1 MLSVY
6 SSSVRYVGREFTATD
21 MELIRGLIAE
31 GLNRSH
37 LSRMFCEKTDW
48 RKKDGAVKEM
58 SCRVALLKMHRDG
71 YITLPLPKDLPTM
84 N

>member
-1 MLSVY
+1 MLLCILVP
-6 SSSVRYVGREFTATD
+6 VRYVGREFTGMD

-48 RKKDGAVKEM
+48 RKPDGGLKEM
-58 SCRVALLKMHRDG
+58 NCRVALL
-71 YITLPLPKDLPTM
+71 Y
-84 N
+84 

>member
-1 MLSVY
+1 
-6 SSSVRYVGREFTATD
+6 

-48 RKKDGAVKEM
+48 RKPDGAVKEM

-71 YITLPLPKDLPTM
+71 LITLPAP
-84 N
+84 